1 MAEALLALRDI
12 AVRHGASTVL
22 ELRCLEVHSGEI
34 VVVIGPNGAG
44 KSTLLRVMG
53 LLQRPTLGEVYFHGE
68 LAKTNNALD
77 MRRRIASVFQTP
89 LLLNSTVYANAALG
103 LKLRGFG
110 RDQIDKRLSP
120 WLERFG
126 IGHLSSRHVRTLSGG
141 EAQRTSLARGLALD
155 PDLLLLD
162 EPFSALDALT
172 RETLLFD
179 LQEILAETGI
189 TTVMVTHDLQEAVRW
204 GGGSVY

>member
-1 MAEALLALRDI
+1 
-12 AVRHGASTVL
+12 
-22 ELRCLEVHSGEI
+22 
-34 VVVIGPNGAG
+34 
-44 KSTLLRVMG
+44 
-53 LLQRPTLGEVYFHGE
+53 
-68 LAKTNNALD
+68 
-77 MRRRIASVFQTP
+77 
-89 LLLNSTVYANAALG
+89 
-103 LKLRGFG
+103 
-110 RDQIDKRLSP
+110 
-120 WLERFG
+120 
-126 IGHLSSRHVRTLSGG
+126 VRTLSGG